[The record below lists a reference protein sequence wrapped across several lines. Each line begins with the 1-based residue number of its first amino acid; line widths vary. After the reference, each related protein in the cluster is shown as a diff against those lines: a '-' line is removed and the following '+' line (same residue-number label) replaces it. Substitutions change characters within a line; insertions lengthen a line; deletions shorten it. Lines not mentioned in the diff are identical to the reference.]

1 MARKRFVII
10 GDGAAGLA
18 AAQRIRRADPMAL
31 IGIFTDDPNPGYY
44 RAALTNFLLGE
55 LREDQL
61 WAVSPDFYDVFSIRR
76 VFGRVVGVD
85 TGRSQIWDTTSPSP
99 TSYDHLLIASG
110 GRPRAP
116 SFEGAHLPG
125 VMTLR
130 TIQDARQ
137 VVDFVRQR
145 RLSRA
150 VVLGGGALGLEWAHA
165 LLEHGVK
172 VTILER
178 APRFLPNALD
188 EVASDL
194 LAARLRQAGIDVLL
208 GEAVAAAHAGPD
220 GTVCAVTTQSGRTLE
235 CGLLAAALGVV
246 PNSEF
251 LQGSG
256 VALSDTG
263 AVLADERLAT
273 NVPNVWAAGDVAR
286 VQGAQLQL
294 WEPARQ
300 QARVAADNMVGRNA
314 VYTPGVHYF
323 ATRLFDLD
331 FGKLGSIERAGREEI
346 VDFPRGTGTIAYRKL
361 VIEGG
366 KLVGALMIGERTAR
380 VRTAGRGLKKLIDS
394 GADVGP
400 IRDKLMNPSF
410 DFDAFLGA
418 DKLFEKPPP
427 PRASTQIVNAAKLR
441 GTQLVALG
449 GSTKMVDLERSS
461 FPASASG
468 TRVVT
473 RGTSVLVQS
482 TSILPPPPA
491 SRSSIPASAAPPGA
505 APRFGDAPP
514 RATRMLS
521 IGLAAEAPPPAAQEA
536 PIDARLEGLGR
547 SFAITGPL
555 FNLGRNRDAGVVVE
569 HESVASLHAQITR
582 QGDDLYLRDAGSST
596 GTWVNGELLVSA
608 HRLADGDRVRIGPAE
623 LTLRSPVLKPAP
635 KPQAQPLV
643 AQPFLE
649 VRSGRALGLAFAM
662 RGPVMIA
669 GSAPHAAI
677 KLDELSVAPEHARLR
692 IAGDRVLVSDT
703 GSGKGTF
710 LGGAPLPPGQEFELS
725 EGAWLRLGSVDLV
738 FTRATRKNPA
748 NSMIASAIL
757 RVDSGPATGTEFR
770 VTERAVIGSAD
781 DVSLKLT
788 GLSLRHL
795 EIAAHNGAFY
805 ARDLSGGST
814 FRSGVPLGS
823 EYVELTHG
831 DLLLLSG
838 ALMLRFEEIT

>member
-10 GDGAAGLA
+10 GDGAAGIA
-18 AAQRIRRADPMAL
+18 AAQRLRRADPMAL

-61 WAVSPDFYDVFSIRR
+61 WAVSPDFYDAFSIRR

-85 TGRSQIWDTTSPSP
+85 TGRQQIWDTTSPSP
-99 TSYDHLLIASG
+99 TAYDQLLIASG

-116 SFEGAHLPG
+116 TFEGAHLPG

-130 TIQDARQ
+130 TIQDARK
-137 VVDFVRQR
+137 VVDLVRLR

-208 GEAVAAAHAGPD
+208 GEAIAAAHLGPD
-220 GTVCAVTTQSGRTLE
+220 GMVRAVTTQSGRVLE
-235 CGLLAAALGVV
+235 CGLVAAALGVV

-256 VALSDTG
+256 VALSEAG

-273 NVPNVWAAGDVAR
+273 NVGNVWAAGDVAR
-286 VQGAQLQL
+286 VAGAQLQL

-314 VYTPGVHYF
+314 TYAPGVHYF

-331 FGKLGSIERAGREEI
+331 FARLGSIERANREEI

-366 KLVGALMIGERTAR
+366 RLVGALMIGERSAR
-380 VRTAGRGLKKLIDS
+380 VRANGRGLKKLIDS
-394 GADVGP
+394 GVDVTP
-400 IRDKLMNPSF
+400 IRDKLLNPGF
-410 DFDAFLGA
+410 DFDAFLES

-427 PRASTQIVNAAKLR
+427 PRAATAIVKDAKLR

-449 GSTKMVDLERSS
+449 GSTRHVELERSQLPS
-461 FPASASG
+461 SAG

-473 RGTSVLVQS
+473 RGTSVIVQG
-482 TSILPPPPA
+482 TSLLPPAPDT
-491 SRSSIPASAAPPGA
+491 RSSAPALAGA
-505 APRFGDAPP
+505 APAASPEGGSP
-514 RATRMLS
+514 RATRLLS
-521 IGLAAEAPPPAAQEA
+521 IGLAAEAPPPNTHEA
-536 PIDARLEGLGR
+536 PLEARLDGLGR
-547 SFAITGPL
+547 SFAIAGPL
-555 FNLGRNRDAGVVVE
+555 FSLGRSPDAGVVVE

-582 QGDDLYLRDAGSST
+582 QGDELYLRDAGSAT
-596 GTWVNGELLVSA
+596 GTWVNGQLLVSA
-608 HRLADGDRVRIGPAE
+608 HRLCDGDRVRIGPAE
-623 LTLRSPVLKPAP
+623 LTLRSPVLRAVAKREE
-635 KPQAQPLV
+635 QPLP

-662 RGPVMIA
+662 RGTVMLV
-669 GSAPHAAI
+669 GSAPHAAV
-677 KLDELSVAPEHARLR
+677 KLDDLGVAPEHARLR
-692 IAGDRVLVSDT
+692 IAGERVLVSDL
-703 GSGKGTF
+703 GSRMGTF
-710 LGGAPLPPGQEFELS
+710 LAGAPLPPNQEFELG

-738 FTRATRKNPA
+738 FSRAARKNPA
-748 NSMIASAIL
+748 QSMVPAARL
-757 RVDSGPATGTEFR
+757 RVDSGPATGQELV
-770 VTERAVIGSAD
+770 VTERALVGSAD
-781 DVSLKLT
+781 EATLRLT
-788 GLSLRHL
+788 GLSPRHL
-795 EIAAHNGAFY
+795 EVVAHANAFF

-814 FRSGVPLGS
+814 FRSGAPLGQDF
-823 EYVELTHG
+823 VELSHG

-838 ALMLRFEEIT
+838 ALLLRFEDIA